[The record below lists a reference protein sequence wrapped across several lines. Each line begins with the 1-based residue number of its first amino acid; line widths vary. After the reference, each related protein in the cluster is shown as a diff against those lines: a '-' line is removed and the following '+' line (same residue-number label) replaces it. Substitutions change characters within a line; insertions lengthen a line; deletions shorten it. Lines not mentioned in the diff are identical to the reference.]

1 MKDKKSAD
9 RQFSI
14 GIGRHKIL
22 RAGLKFILFIFLVD
36 IFLLWDMFNLQ
47 KKDTEGKLKWFAI
60 EVDKEEDM
68 AALAASSYRHLEGQI
83 WCSSFQTVKILNLIV
98 ERSWAFQIL
107 VIACSHTISDSKILF
122 ISFEKSFPK
131 YCLFLWL

>member
-9 RQFSI
+9 HQFSI
-14 GIGRHKIL
+14 GN

-36 IFLLWDMFNLQ
+36 IFLLWDMFNLH

-68 AALAASSYRHLEGQI
+68 AALAASSYHHLEGQI
-83 WCSSFQTVKILNLIV
+83 WCSFFQTVKILNLIV

-107 VIACSHTISDSKILF
+107 VIACGHTISDSKRLF
-122 ISFEKSFPK
+122 IIL
-131 YCLFLWL
+131 CL